1 MGRVNTGT
9 THSAAHP
16 VTDDAVRV
24 VDNPDHER
32 YELWVGD
39 DLVGLLG
46 YRRDTAGGV
55 LTLLHTVI
63 DEDRG
68 GCGWAAVLVGAVLD
82 RARGEGVRI
91 RPVCTYVVRY
101 LGLHPECG
109 DLLVVG

>member
-1 MGRVNTGT
+1 MGHVNPGSTR
-9 THSAAHP
+9 SAARP

-24 VDNPDHER
+24 VDNPARER

-46 YRRDTAGGV
+46 YHRDTAGGV

-63 DEDRG
+63 DEDHG
-68 GCGWAAVLVGAVLD
+68 GRGWAAVLVAAVLD
-82 RARGEGVRI
+82 RARRDDVRI
-91 RPVCTYVVRY
+91 RPVCTYVARY

-109 DLLVVG
+109 DLVAG